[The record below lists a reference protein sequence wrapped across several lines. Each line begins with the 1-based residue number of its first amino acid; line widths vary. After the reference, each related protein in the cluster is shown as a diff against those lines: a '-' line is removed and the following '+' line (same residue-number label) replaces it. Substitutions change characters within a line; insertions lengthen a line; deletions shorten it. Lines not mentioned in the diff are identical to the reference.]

1 MAFAYGGSSHL
12 MAGDSFGHADDVLQ
26 QSVDEDLDDM
36 VQRNIQDVIKQVGSS
51 HDDVVAYDDDDV
63 GPSAGRSGLG
73 GDRYTDSAAYDD
85 VVAAASVPAP
95 GPSSSA
101 AARAAHTIPNKP
113 VVRRISGS
121 TGGPVA
127 PSGAARASAG
137 AAGLG
142 GRRPSGD
149 PGPGPGPASSLASG
163 ASVAGSLA
171 GAAAAAGAGSGSATA
186 YLDVPGQP
194 EASLRLH
201 KGRIKALEEELGR
214 ANKALLDREKQL
226 TEALRELK
234 DLKAGAANWAR
245 DKKNLESQLER
256 AKRQAAD
263 AEAAARNTEGQV
275 RELAKADS
283 RAERERKAV
292 EAEVRARDVRLHRAL
307 EEVERYK
314 QLLSEVRAQEREAKG
329 SAAADTGR
337 LLAENRKLERQRGE
351 LITAFKKQLKLIEVL
366 KRQKVHLE
374 AARAL
379 QFSEEEFMKTL
390 EMGAA

>member
-1 MAFAYGGSSHL
+1 MG
-12 MAGDSFGHADDVLQ
+12 GDSFGHADDVLQ

-36 VQRNIQDVIKQVGSS
+36 VQRNIRDVIKQVGSS
-51 HDDVVAYDDDDV
+51 HDDVVAYDNEYDGV
-63 GPSAGRSGLG
+63 GPSVGRSGLGLG
-73 GDRYTDSAAYDD
+73 GDRYGDSAAYDD

-101 AARAAHTIPNKP
+101 AAARTAHTNPNKP
-113 VVRRISGS
+113 VVRRTSGS
-121 TGGPVA
+121 TGGPPVA
-127 PSGAARASAG
+127 SGAPRASAG
-137 AAGLG
+137 AASGLG

-149 PGPGPGPASSLASG
+149 PGPGPGPASSIAGG

-171 GAAAAAGAGSGSATA
+171 GATAGGAAGGSGSATA

-201 KGRIKALEEELGR
+201 KARIKALEEELGR

-234 DLKAGAANWAR
+234 DLKASAANWAR
-245 DKKNLESQLER
+245 DKKNLEVQLER
-256 AKRQAAD
+256 SKRQAAD
-263 AEAAARNTEGQV
+263 AEAAARSTEGQV

-292 EAEVRARDVRLHRAL
+292 EAEVRARDIRLQRAL

-314 QLLSEVRAQEREAKG
+314 QLLSEVRSQEREAKG

-390 EMGAA
+390 EMGAS

>member
-1 MAFAYGGSSHL
+1 MG
-12 MAGDSFGHADDVLQ
+12 GDSFGQSDDVLQ

-36 VQRNIQDVIKQVGSS
+36 VQRNIRDVIKQVGSS
-51 HDDVVAYDDDDV
+51 HDDVVAYDDDEV
-63 GPSAGRSGLG
+63 GPSAGRGSGLG
-73 GDRYTDSAAYDD
+73 GDRYGDSAAYDD
-85 VVAAASVPAP
+85 VVAAASAPAP
-95 GPSSSA
+95 SGTA
-101 AARAAHTIPNKP
+101 AARAAHTNPNKP
-113 VVRRISGS
+113 VVRRTSGS
-121 TGGPVA
+121 TGGPA
-127 PSGAARASAG
+127 LSSGAPRASAG

-149 PGPGPGPASSLASG
+149 PGPGAGPSSSIAGG

-171 GAAAAAGAGSGSATA
+171 GAAAGGGAAAGSSSATA

-201 KGRIKALEEELGR
+201 KARIKALEEELGR

-234 DLKAGAANWAR
+234 DLKAGAATWAR

-256 AKRQAAD
+256 TKRQAAD
-263 AEAAARNTEGQV
+263 AEAAARSTEGQV
-275 RELAKADS
+275 RELSKADS

-292 EAEVRARDVRLHRAL
+292 EAEVRARDVRLQRAL

-314 QLLSEVRAQEREAKG
+314 QLLSEVRTQEREAKG

-390 EMGAA
+390 EMGAS